1 MTKGIIY
8 LIDERSGGYKS
19 ATFRSDMYLTLPNGH
34 GAEIIEAFL
43 HREIE
48 TDNDLA
54 KFTKDTFHKWFGVEF
69 EGLDDPDCPDEET
82 DDDIYYDE
90 YGKEIVRGLGKISE
104 LNIGGSYIDYSYI
117 MNLSENEIS
126 VKLKDNT
133 VSVGRAEMLVI
144 NYDSVLGKIKRSD
157 GDIKVILSDDETKL
171 ITDALDFYN
180 RIFIG
185 QYDRIES
192 IITGWNLNGCNPPQR
207 DAYTRKNLLEAIRSR
222 MFRDTD
228 IARVG
233 LSGSLGI
240 WNPLTD
246 IRAKDG
252 YGIQQVMRYKR
263 ALVQNPG
270 DTWSVDHDEPIIK
283 GSLPEIGCEYLK
295 NGESGTETIKVNTGH
310 LKIINDA
317 LMVYERLYDLK
328 IRKLFEYFT
337 DDAVCFDIASIL
349 DRMYAGTQR
358 DKKTSD
364 LILALRKKMILAGA
378 EGVDD
383 GIAL

>member
-8 LIDERSGGYKS
+8 LIDERGGGYKTVVS
-19 ATFRSDMYLTLPNGH
+19 RGDMYLTLPCGH

-48 TDNDLA
+48 TDNDLV
-54 KFTKDTFHKWFGVEF
+54 KFTKDAFHKWFGVEF
-69 EGLDDPDCPDEET
+69 EGLDDPDCPDEGT

-90 YGKEIVRGLGKISE
+90 YGEEIITGLGKISE
-104 LNIGGSYIDYSYI
+104 LDIGDSFVDYSYI
-117 MNLSENEIS
+117 INLSESGIS
-126 VKLKDNT
+126 VKLKDST
-133 VSVGRAEMLVI
+133 LSVDRAEMLVI

-192 IITGWNLNGCNPPQR
+192 IITWWNLNGGNPAQR
-207 DAYTRKNLLEAIRSR
+207 DAYTRNNLLEAIRSR

-270 DTWSVDHDEPIIK
+270 DTWSVDHGEPIIK

-378 EGVDD
+378 EDVDD